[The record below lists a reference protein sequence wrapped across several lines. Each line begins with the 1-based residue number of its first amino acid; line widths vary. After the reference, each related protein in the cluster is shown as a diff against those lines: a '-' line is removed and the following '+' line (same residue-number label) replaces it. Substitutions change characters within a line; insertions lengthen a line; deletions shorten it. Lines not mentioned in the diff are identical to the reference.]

1 VARRAPTDGTV
12 VHLRLRRLLARAG
25 VACLVASAVCFASE
39 GVLLAAPLLAVDLHL
54 PLAQVI
60 ADVTA
65 SPSPSPSPSASP
77 GPAARR
83 RSFLGEGPIVFAGT
97 GTYQLG
103 VNRSTRDGLALGYD
117 NYSTALTLTVERRTQ
132 QSSIEVSDSF
142 GVGSGAL
149 SSGSFIVAYRTP
161 IYTLGYGQLA
171 GPADTQL
178 GIGGFARGISL
189 TTPLRNGDLAY
200 MSAIAQNQNEQTFR
214 IYGLRRDWTGL
225 GGYFGASGYYGFGEQ
240 GGTERI
246 IDLSFQRYGAKLSTQ
261 TELAIGSD
269 DGVFESPNG
278 TRFAAGFQADL
289 QGKNAFETLGLRY
302 DPAGFNSLTG
312 ELDAGL
318 SLDLAL
324 RRQGNF
330 GNVSLDF
337 THLDDRPEST
347 TTDAQEEHTDDVT
360 LNGGKSWGHFGLEY
374 VASFE
379 STRLPGSNTLNRS
392 AGVTA
397 TEQIKTL
404 SLFASIQRA
413 SASSNTGVADT
424 SQESF
429 CRSRPMLGGSIAN
442 HATKSA
448 ETGGGLS
455 TGTAVDQTLEYH
467 RAIGRKTDVEF
478 SQGLESAVNNSV
490 RSRLIESQVTV
501 VRKLSPVVSVQV
513 SGDLYH
519 QTGPGGGTGT
529 GFTFSLVGP
538 FGFGQP
544 QTGGRG
550 NPHLPAVIRGIVT
563 SVASQTPFAL
573 NSTAQRGLNNA
584 LIILDNGITE
594 RTDSAGNFEFRFVPQ
609 GTHVVRVDPASLAP
623 GLVLDREYQ
632 TINALGGTVTT
643 LQFNVGNFA
652 AVAGDVYAAGPNG
665 LRVPLGKIGI
675 AVDGVQATTT
685 TPDGH
690 YQVGRLNPGS
700 HTVEIVTATVPG
712 TVAFVSDT
720 KKTVSVVAGS
730 QTPLDFVAST
740 LGSIAG
746 FVYAATEGGFGP
758 QTGMHNV
765 YVVAEPGEHASITD
779 DDGSFLLDNMPP
791 GTYTLSVDPDTVPDG
806 MAVLAGPDGPVD
818 LASGA
823 AVSGIVFRIG
833 ASAKSVVFTF
843 DQGKRQPV
851 QVTTDPAVVP
861 PGGLIRLTARASAKD
876 LTALSVES
884 DVFGTFPLHL
894 DRASGVWTGS
904 TIAPS
909 LPKGDYALTVTAH
922 RKDISETSI
931 LVKVDPGVPLSS
943 VRVFPTKPLP
953 GHTVKVSLKSYAPL
967 SEGDTVL
974 FEDGYKVLLP
984 KPSGRLF
991 VFDVRLW
998 QRGLPYSAMVVTKRG
1013 QNYPISLR

>member
-1 VARRAPTDGTV
+1 M
-12 VHLRLRRLLARAG
+12 HLRLRRLVVGAG

-60 ADVTA
+60 ADVEA

-77 GPAARR
+77 APAARR
-83 RSFLGEGPIVFAGT
+83 HSFLGEGPIVFSGT

-103 VNRSTRDGLALGYD
+103 FNRSTRDGLELGYD
-117 NYSTALTLTVERRTQ
+117 NYSTALTITVERRTEE
-132 QSSIEVSDSF
+132 SSIEVSDSF
-142 GVGSGAL
+142 GIGSGAL

-161 IYTLGYGQLA
+161 VYTVSYGQLA

-189 TTPLRNGDLAY
+189 TFPLRNGDLSY
-200 MSAIAQNQNEQTFR
+200 MSAYAQSQNASTFR
-214 IYGLRRDWTGL
+214 IYGLRRDWTAL
-225 GGYFGASGYYGFGEQ
+225 GGYFGASGYYGVGEQ
-240 GGTERI
+240 GGRESI
-246 IDLSFQRYGAKLSTQ
+246 ADFSFQRYGAKLSTQ
-261 TELAIGSD
+261 TELAVGST
-269 DGVFESPNG
+269 DGVFDSPNG
-278 TRFAAGFQADL
+278 TRFATGFQADL
-289 QGKNAFETLGLRY
+289 QGKNAFETFGLRY

-312 ELDAGL
+312 EIDGGL
-318 SLDLAL
+318 SADLAL

-337 THLDDRPEST
+337 THLDDKTESQT
-347 TTDAQEEHTDDVT
+347 EHTDDVT

-379 STRLPGSNTLNRS
+379 STRLPGSISLNRS

-404 SLFASIQRA
+404 SLFASLQKS
-413 SASSNTGVADT
+413 SASSNTGFAAT

-429 CRSRPMLGGSIAN
+429 GVSRPMFGGSVAYQ
-442 HATKSA
+442 ATKSA
-448 ETGGGLS
+448 ATGGGVS
-455 TGTAVDQTLEYH
+455 TGTSVDQTFEYH
-467 RAIGRKTDVEF
+467 RGFGKKTDIEF
-478 SQGLESAVNNSV
+478 SQGLESSVNNAV
-490 RSRLIESQVTV
+490 RSRLMETQVTV
-501 VRKLSPVVSVQV
+501 VRRLSPVVAVQA
-513 SGDLYH
+513 STDFFH
-519 QTGPGGGTGT
+519 QTGPGGGSGT
-529 GFTFSLVGP
+529 GFSVSLVGP

-544 QTGGRG
+544 QTGGRA

-563 SVASQTPFAL
+563 TVASQSPFAL

-584 LIILDNGITE
+584 LMVLDNGITE
-594 RTDSAGNFEFRFVPQ
+594 RTDSAGNFEFRFVSQ

-623 GLVLDREYQ
+623 GLVLDREFQ
-632 TINALGGTVTT
+632 TVNALGGTVTT

-665 LRVPLGKIGI
+665 LRVPIPKVGI
-675 AVDGVQATTT
+675 AVDGIQATTT

-712 TVAFVSDT
+712 TVAFVGDT
-720 KKTVSVVAGS
+720 KRTVSVVAGS

-740 LGSIAG
+740 LGSISG
-746 FVYAATEGGFGP
+746 FVYAASAGGFGP

-779 DDGSFLLDNMPP
+779 DDGSFLLDNLPP
-791 GTYTLSVDPDTVPDG
+791 GTYTLSIDPDTVPDG

-818 LASGA
+818 LAGGA

-833 ASAKSVVFTF
+833 ASAKNVVFTF
-843 DQGKRQPV
+843 DQGKRQPI

-861 PGGLIRLTARASAKD
+861 PGGLLRLTARSSAKN
-876 LTALSVES
+876 LTALTVES
-884 DVFGTFPLHL
+884 DTFGTFPLHF
-894 DRASGVWTGS
+894 DHASGVWSGGA
-904 TIAPS
+904 IAPS

-922 RKDISETSI
+922 RQDISESSI
-931 LVKVDPGVPLSS
+931 LVKVDPAIPLSS
-943 VRVFPTKPLP
+943 VRVFPIKPLP

-998 QRGLPYSAMVVTKRG
+998 ERGLPYSASIVTKRG